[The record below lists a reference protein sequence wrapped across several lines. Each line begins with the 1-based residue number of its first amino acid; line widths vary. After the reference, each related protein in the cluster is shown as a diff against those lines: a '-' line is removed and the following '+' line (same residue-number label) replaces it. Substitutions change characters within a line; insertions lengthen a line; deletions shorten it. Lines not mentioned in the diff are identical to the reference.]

1 MREKKRSSH
10 TFHLTFAI
18 QILQEYQ
25 RRSTEWEQQCI
36 QYQKQLATMET
47 QNKSLTDE
55 ISLMKVSGS
64 FTDVWSKPKSWILE
78 VFFKSFF

>member
-55 ISLMKVSGS
+55 IDL
-64 FTDVWSKPKSWILE
+64 THESKWQFYRCVVKAEELDFGG
-78 VFFKSFF
+78 FF